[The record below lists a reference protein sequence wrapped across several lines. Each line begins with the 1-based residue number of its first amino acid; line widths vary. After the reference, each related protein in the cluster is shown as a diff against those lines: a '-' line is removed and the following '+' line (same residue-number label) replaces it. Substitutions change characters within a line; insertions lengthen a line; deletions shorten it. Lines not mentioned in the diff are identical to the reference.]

1 MKGLLHLYLKDIK
14 AHRIALAVHAAV
26 VAALAVGLVVIVESV
41 YGAIQESEIPGQIIF
56 SVWFAQF
63 QPSP

>member
-14 AHRIALAVHAAV
+14 AHRIALVVHAAV